1 MQQQRT
7 GMQQFKGMTDE
18 RALRQEQLLECPR
31 HQNKTSVAEAS
42 ERIEKSRR

>member
-7 GMQQFKGMTDE
+7 GMQSKGMTDE
-18 RALRQEQLLECPR
+18 RALRQEQLLECPK